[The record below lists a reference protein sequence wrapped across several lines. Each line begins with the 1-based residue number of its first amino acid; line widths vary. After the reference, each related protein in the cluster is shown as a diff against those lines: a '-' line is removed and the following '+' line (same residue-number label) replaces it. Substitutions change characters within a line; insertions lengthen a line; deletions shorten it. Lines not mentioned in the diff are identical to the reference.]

1 MPNAI
6 DLIILALAWVAWGG
20 LHSLLLADGL
30 RGRLQA
36 ALHMNSGMYRLLYS
50 IFSLITIYPVIRF
63 TRHLG
68 GISPFFWPEP
78 WLWLQLVLLGL
89 ALFVLLWSGLDF
101 SKGGVDLMGLKDA
114 FKKGEKPHEL
124 ISAGAYAHLRHP
136 MHLAALIMV
145 WARSQGPAD
154 LVVSLLMTIYLVLGT
169 WHEEARLRR
178 QFGQAYRDYAKQVP
192 LVPFLK

>member
-1 MPNAI
+1 MPSTN
-6 DLIILALAWVAWGG
+6 DLIILTLVWVAWAG
-20 LHSLLLADGL
+20 LHSLLLASGP
-30 RGRLQA
+30 RSRLQA
-36 ALHMNSGMYRLLYS
+36 ALCMNSARYRLLYS
-50 IFSLITIYPVIRF
+50 IFSLITIYPVLRF

-78 WLWLQLVLLGL
+78 WLWPQLVLLSL
-89 ALFVLLWSGLDF
+89 ALVLLLWAGLDF
-101 SKGGVDLMGLKDA
+101 SKGGFDLMGFKDA
-114 FKKGEKPHEL
+114 FKKGEKPHKL

-154 LVVSLLMTIYLVLGT
+154 LVVSLLMTIYIVLGT
-169 WHEEARLRR
+169 WHEETRLRR